1 MKEINSISF
10 SLYDILKYLIDRWM
24 FYLVGALLGALV
36 ALGISIANT
45 TYSATVLLSL
55 NRSFDLLTPTSDDTE
70 QQSVPFDFIAWRA
83 TEKQLIDLMQE
94 VAKNKNAKNALMH
107 DIASSVS
114 AQWLSQHVAP
124 VKFLSTNEGKE
135 VLGINSMIIG
145 RSRPSEE
152 SQSLKFLER
161 AIAEST
167 RISALSVTQTAK
179 TKEDAIARADAAAD
193 ILVNAFALLRY
204 RALIHSREI
213 SLSSADLKLSSE
225 MSRLKLKLTALET
238 RRNKLLK
245 LNQEFPSQS
254 IQSVAITDEAL
265 SKYLPIP
272 TQLVAINI
280 EIDQVTERLV
290 AITQAQEKNALIKTF
305 SNEAQKILSQQFI
318 AHNVIE
324 QLLNAEANMREK
336 ISKSDR
342 NSLMTMDSLRAQ
354 LLLSQSINNSQIKV
368 SPAFI
373 SQAPMPLKLSI
384 KGAWL
389 GLALALLLSILFSIF
404 QNAKTAARLERD

>member
-1 MKEINSISF
+1 MKEINPISF

-24 FYLVGALLGALV
+24 FYLAGALLGALV

-45 TYSATVLLSL
+45 SYTATVLLSV
-55 NRSFDLLTPTSDDTE
+55 NRSFDVLPPNADDVE
-70 QQSVPFDFIAWRA
+70 QKSVPFDFIVWRA
-83 TEKQLIDLMQE
+83 IEKQLVDLMQE
-94 VAKNKNAKNALMH
+94 VAANKNATNALMH
-107 DIASSVS
+107 NIASSVS
-114 AQWLSQHVAP
+114 AQWLSQHVTP

-135 VLGINSMIIG
+135 ILGINSMIIG

-167 RISALSVTQTAK
+167 RISALNVSQTAK
-179 TKEDAIARADAAAD
+179 TKEEAIALVDAAAEM
-193 ILVNAFALLRY
+193 LVNAFAILRY
-204 RALIHSREI
+204 RALIQSKVTN
-213 SLSSADLKLSSE
+213 LLNADLKLASE
-225 MSRLKLKLTALET
+225 LGILKLKLTALET
-238 RRNKLLK
+238 RRHKLLK

-254 IQSVAITDEAL
+254 IQSVVITDETL

-280 EIDQVTERLV
+280 EIDQVTEQLV
-290 AITQAQEKNALIKTF
+290 TITQAQEKNALIKTF
-305 SNEAQKILSQQFI
+305 SNQAQKILSQEFV
-318 AHNVIE
+318 ARNAIE
-324 QLLNAEANMREK
+324 QLLNAEATMREK
-336 ISKSDR
+336 ISKNDR

-389 GLALALLLSILFSIF
+389 GLALALLLSVLLSIF

>member
-1 MKEINSISF
+1 MKEISSVSF
-10 SLYDILKYLIDRWM
+10 SLYDILKYISDRWM
-24 FYLVGALLGALV
+24 FYLAGALLGALV

-45 TYSATVLLSL
+45 TYTATVLLGV
-55 NRSFDLLTPTSDDTE
+55 NRSFDVLPPAADDTE
-70 QQSVPFDFIAWRA
+70 QQSVPFDFIVWRA
-83 TEKQLIDLMQE
+83 TEKQLVDFMQE
-94 VAKNKNAKNALMH
+94 VAANKNPTNALMH
-107 DIASSVS
+107 DIASSMS
-114 AQWLSQHVAP
+114 AQWLSQHVTP

-135 VLGINSMIIG
+135 ILGINSMIIG

-167 RISALSVTQTAK
+167 RISALNVTQTAK
-179 TKEDAIARADAAAD
+179 TKEEAIARADAAAE
-193 ILVNAFALLRY
+193 ILVNAFAILRY
-204 RALIHSREI
+204 RALIQSKVT
-213 SLSSADLKLSSE
+213 SLLSADLRLASE
-225 MSRLKLKLTALET
+225 LGILKLKLTALET

-254 IQSVAITDEAL
+254 TQSVAITDETL

-280 EIDQVTERLV
+280 EIDQVTEQLV
-290 AITQAQEKNALIKTF
+290 VVTQVQEKNALIKTF

-318 AHNVIE
+318 ARNAIK
-324 QLLNAEANMREK
+324 QLLNAEATMREK

-342 NSLMTMDSLRAQ
+342 NSLMTLDSLRAQ
-354 LLLSQSINNSQIKV
+354 LLLSQFINNSQIKV

-389 GLALALLLSILFSIF
+389 GLALALLLSVLYSIF
-404 QNAKTAARLERD
+404 QNAKTAARSERD